1 MFDKLMQEYIKD
13 CYRQGYNE
21 TQIAEKFGLTVEQ
34 FRSQMNEEAPVTVA
48 KTPVKNDILEPEI
61 IKEPTQEA
69 DLDD

>member
-21 TQIAEKFGLTVEQ
+21 KQIAEKFGLTVEQ
-34 FRSQMNEEAPVTVA
+34 FRAQMNEA
-48 KTPVKNDILEPEI
+48 PVKNDISEPEI

>member
-21 TQIAEKFGLTVEQ
+21 KQIAEKFGLTVEQ
-34 FRSQMNEEAPVTVA
+34 FRSQMNEV
-48 KTPVKNDILEPEI
+48 PVKNDISEPEI